1 MSKKHTILN
10 KENVCP
16 VVAQTVQVLGLYTT
30 PSEDESSAG
39 QLTYKKV
46 SFIYSDRAYVVVRT
60 GNKLTVTHKKVDE
73 RPSIHH
79 FTNNDS
85 ADDSDLSDNRKSH
98 H

>member
-1 MSKKHTILN
+1 MKQKHTILN

-16 VVAQTVQVLGLYTT
+16 VVAQTVQVLGLYSKL
-30 PSEDESSAG
+30 SEYESLG
-39 QLTYKKV
+39 HLTYKKV

-60 GNKLTVTHKKVDE
+60 GNKLTVTLKKVDE

-85 ADDSDLSDNRKSH
+85 QDESDLSDDRTSH